1 MEEEKTKMADV
12 TRTIARPQ
20 DQLGGD
26 DPPPRREW
34 LVTNGL
40 GGYASGTVAG
50 VVNRRYQGLLIA
62 SLPAPLGRLVMFNHL
77 LERVRLPD
85 HHVAWL
91 GDEEAVAGPNTADR
105 LEHLVEFRLE
115 LGLPVWRYQLPGA
128 TIEKRMLMPRRAE
141 HGSRHLPAPRRAP
154 FRGIRAHRA
163 AAVDP
168 VSRLRASLSTHRWP
182 SPTR

>member
-62 SLPAPLGRLVMFNHL
+62 
-77 LERVRLPD
+77 
-85 HHVAWL
+85 VA
-91 GDEEAVAGPNTADR
+91 AGTA
-105 LEHLVEFRLE
+105 
-115 LGLPVWRYQLPGA
+115 
-128 TIEKRMLMPRRAE
+128 RA
-141 HGSRHLPAPRRAP
+141 G
-154 FRGIRAHRA
+154 
-163 AAVDP
+163 
-168 VSRLRASLSTHRWP
+168 W
-182 SPTR
+182 